1 MKKTLDIIILA
12 VLLLVPA
19 RGHAWS
25 QKGHDVTAA
34 IAEAH
39 LTPAAADSVAA
50 ILDGKSIIYWANW
63 LDNASYTADYAYTK
77 TWHYKNIEEGQAY
90 EDARIN
96 PRGDLITGLGE
107 MIELLRS
114 PAATKSQK
122 ALALKI
128 VVHLMGDLHQPMHL
142 GRAADRG
149 GNGRELNFFE
159 RKTNLHSLW
168 DNALPEA
175 THKWSYTEWRDQLD
189 RLSPEQEAEV
199 TAGTPDDWARQTHGI
214 AARLY
219 DAFPKGS
226 KVMYNQIALWT
237 TTVEQQYLR
246 GGLRLARLLNEIFD
260 PAIAPTELT
269 EPARLFPAPPAQ

>member
-1 MKKTLDIIILA
+1 MKKILDILIVLA
-12 VLLLVPA
+12 VVFIPV
-19 RGHAWS
+19 RSHAWS

-39 LTPAAADSVAA
+39 LSEAAADSVAA
-50 ILDGKSIIYWANW
+50 ILDGRSIIYWANW

-77 TWHYKNIEEGQAY
+77 TWHYKNIEEGQSYDEAML
-90 EDARIN
+90 N
-96 PRGDLITGLGE
+96 PKGDLITGLRE
-107 MIELLRS
+107 MIGLLRS
-114 PAATKSQK
+114 PSATKGQK

-149 GNGRELNFFE
+149 GNGREMHFFE

-175 THKWSYTEWRDQLD
+175 THKWSYTEWREQLD
-189 RLSPEQEAEV
+189 RLTPEQEAEV
-199 TAGTPDDWARQTHGI
+199 TAGTPDDWARQTHAI
-214 AARLY
+214 ACKLY

-237 TTVEQQYLR
+237 GTVEQQYLR
-246 GGLRLARLLNEIFD
+246 GGLRLGRLLNEIFD

-269 EPARLFPAPPAQ
+269 EPTELFPAPPAE